1 MGGLDVWQNEDGTW
15 PKLKVDYKWNLTGE
29 YEDGS
34 YEEDSVEESKLRKV
48 IREMVDGELKR

>member
-15 PKLKVDYKWNLTGE
+15 PEVDYKWNLTGE

-34 YEEDSVEESKLRKV
+34 YEEDSVEESNYVK
-48 IREMVDGELKR
+48 